1 MQQLEENFFYHRRTF
16 FIGGGFFDRRR
27 IFPSPTVKGKK
38 SSSNGKKSYCNP
50 KNVLEI
56 SGELELWSSGLWTL
70 EKYYTDNTD
79 ITD

>member
-1 MQQLEENFFYHRRTF
+1 M
-16 FIGGGFFDRRR
+16 IGGGFFL
-27 IFPSPTVKGKK
+27 IEGGFFSSPTVREK
-38 SSSNGKKSYCNP
+38 SPPPTGKKSYCNP

-70 EKYYTDNTD
+70 EEYYTDNTD